1 MTREEAKELY
11 TPKSTYHM
19 KMHFIDKIYDD
30 FKEELDKA
38 RREGYVAG
46 STDCFILLT
55 GKDK

>member
-30 FKEELDKA
+30 FDKELDKA
-38 RREGYVAG
+38 RKEGYKAAAD
-46 STDCFILLT
+46 DCFILLT
-55 GKDK
+55 GKE